1 MYINSN
7 PKNVS
12 WFSSSQSSLPSMM
25 GGSQGDILKVLDACL
40 IDGGPELPVLTTTQE
55 GELVTFSFATGHVFL
70 NRQIITIKGAT
81 DVKLNGNH
89 RVMTATATTA
99 TISIDSVVATTGA
112 ITAKIAPLGWE
123 SMFGGATNVQKR
135 AYRSNSENSLKRI
148 LLLDTN
154 YLDNTWYGNPAKDS
168 TKRAS
173 VSVLS
178 DMTSIT
184 DMSQSLTKSKDK
196 VSKTHKSNGDFLW
209 YQKRGAAY
217 SAMTFNT
224 PSVWKIVG
232 NEDFFYLI
240 IGWSQATNFD
250 NKPYAEVYGFGQY
263 APITESGID
272 TTFLMCS
279 DVTNDSLS
287 TVNIGGTSSGGAIMS
302 TTAATATSFV
312 NIFDGETPNRM
323 RISPITTST
332 TTQAYSTGMNG
343 ATYPG
348 KYGESIFTFP
358 CRIHDGADVV
368 GVMPSMQ
375 FIDNKIGDGHDGQV
389 VDDIVLVQLQE
400 KAGTTPIA
408 ASIGFYLG
416 A

>member
-99 TISIDSVVATTGA
+99 TISIDSVVATTGT

-148 LLLDTN
+148 LLLDTS
-154 YLDNTWYGNPAKDS
+154 YLDTSWYTNPAKDS
-168 TKRAS
+168 VKRAS

-178 DMTSIT
+178 GMETIT
-184 DMSQSLTKSKDK
+184 DMSRSLTKSKDK
-196 VSKTHKSNGDFLW
+196 VSKADKPNGDFLW
-209 YQKRGAAY
+209 YQKRAPSYG
-217 SAMTFNT
+217 TIPFNT

-240 IGWSQATNFD
+240 VGWSQANNFD

-279 DVTNDSLS
+279 DVPNDGNGTL
-287 TVNIGGTSSGGAIMS
+287 TIGGTSAGGAIMS
-302 TTAATATSFV
+302 TTSANATSFV
-312 NIFDGETPNRM
+312 NIFDGETPNKM

-332 TTQAYSTGMNG
+332 STQAYSTGMNG
-343 ATYPG
+343 ATYPS

-375 FIDNKIGDGHDGQV
+375 FIDNKIGEGHDGQV

-416 A
+416 V